1 MKSEIPVDQAAACA
15 RAPHAG
21 PRMAL
26 MVTRRHLS
34 QRQCPDNRRLR
45 TRALTISR

>member
-1 MKSEIPVDQAAACA
+1 MKSEIPSDQAAACG
-15 RAPHAG
+15 RAPHASL
-21 PRMAL
+21 RTAL
-26 MVTRRHLS
+26 MVTTRHLS